1 MNEKKEY
8 IDRALLRESFN
19 EVLPDFWGVMQGEEI
34 FAVIDSIVPADV
46 APVVHG
52 EWLETNDKNKK
63 KCSRCRV
70 IHLIAQYP
78 AGNIDYCPNCGAKM
92 DGGSVETNH

>member
-1 MNEKKEY
+1 MKNEKKEY
-8 IDRALLRESFN
+8 IERGAL
-19 EVLPDFWGVMQGEEI
+19 
-34 FAVIDSIVPADV
+34 IDSFDNCYYLYNSAVRETVRQALKNAPAADV

-92 DGGSVETNH
+92 DGGNENDKT